1 MRSVK
6 EVMDSRNMAVFGASR
21 DPLKAGSVLLELL
34 RKTRFLGRLA
44 GINPGGGEVNGFT
57 LYKHLD
63 DVPFEVDLGVMLIPP
78 HAVPDALRACARKG
92 VKGVVISSE
101 GFAEAGGEGGSYQEE
116 AHKIF
121 CASGMRGFGPN
132 TLGVVNTSTGMT
144 TSYIADARAL
154 RPGSVGMVAQSGIFV
169 GALLRYISS
178 VEGLQ
183 LSKGLGLGNKVDVDE
198 SDALAYLAQDDAT
211 RMVGLYLEDIRDGR
225 RFLEVARECVQKKP
239 VLLLKG
245 GVTERGAQA
254 TATHTASLA
263 MNDVIL
269 DGALRQAGVIRVGS
283 VDELVST
290 LLGFSLT
297 PLPRGDRIAVV
308 TYSGAQAVMS
318 IDEATK
324 EGLLLAD
331 LGTRT
336 REMLSQ
342 VIKNSAKA
350 SNPVDMFPDMMSQ
363 GFEKTNTQILRALL
377 MDPGVH
383 GVVFISFAR
392 SDIQSFLP
400 LVEVVKEKGN
410 KPVFFSLLGTREDV
424 EGDRDFLEKHGIPFY
439 SFPETAV
446 RVFARMWRYAR
457 KAKES

>member
-1 MRSVK
+1 MSNSILVAYATRYGSTQ
-6 EVMDSRNMAVFGASR
+6 EVAEQVAVTLRESG
-21 DPLKAGSVLLELL
+21 LEVSL
-34 RKTRFLGRLA
+34 RPAR
-44 GINPGGGEVNGFT
+44 EVEA
-57 LYKHLD
+57 LD
-63 DVPFEVDLGVMLIPP
+63 EYRAVVLGVPL
-78 HAVPDALRACARKG
+78 
-92 VKGVVISSE
+92 
-101 GFAEAGGEGGSYQEE
+101 
-116 AHKIF
+116 
-121 CASGMRGFGPN
+121 
-132 TLGVVNTSTGMT
+132 
-144 TSYIADARAL
+144 YIGRWL
-154 RPGSVGMVAQSGIFV
+154 
-169 GALLRYISS
+169 
-178 VEGLQ
+178 
-183 LSKGLGLGNKVDVDE
+183 
-198 SDALAYLAQDDAT
+198 
-211 RMVGLYLEDIRDGR
+211 RDGR